1 MKLADYQPDP
11 RKPRLSAVFL
21 ILFAAVTAM
30 SQNVPCEFDPSTL
43 QFVGTPVEQARC
55 LLRPN
60 GKGGVLGEELKRL
73 PDPLEKLIGKTFA
86 VKMPK
91 LRRYLSDK
99 TITEDEI
106 GGEMHLPLATAVLP
120 DGSELTALYFVIHDT
135 SSPYLA
141 DADFPADLNS
151 DPKNKAN
158 AISIWTSQP
167 VAHVFVNRL
176 GASLTTTPFGE
187 PVRKGY
193 GTKFARDFLK
203 ADAKGLQIHVELVQP
218 RRRDPADKNPK
229 NDLIAPVPGFT
240 DAQYARLA
248 LLYLAASGRRGT
260 WMIPGYHSA
269 FDAGIKDAHDDPQ
282 NFDLRKFAD
291 ALARLLKDVG

>member
-1 MKLADYQPDP
+1 MKSADHQSDP
-11 RKPRLSAVFL
+11 RRSRLSVVFL
-21 ILFAAVTAM
+21 IIFAAVTAM
-30 SQNVPCEFDPSTL
+30 SQNVPCKFDPSTL
-43 QFVGTPVEQARC
+43 QFVGAPVEQARC

-60 GKGGVLGEELKRL
+60 GKGGVLGEELKKL
-73 PDPLEKLIGKTFA
+73 PDPLGKLIGKTFA
-86 VKMPK
+86 VKLPK
-91 LRRYLSDK
+91 LRKYLSDNK
-99 TITEDEI
+99 ITEDDI
-106 GGEMHLPLATAVLP
+106 GGGLHLPLATAVLQ

-141 DADFPADLNS
+141 DAEFPADLNN

-158 AISIWTSQP
+158 DISIWTSRP

-176 GASLTTTPFGE
+176 GASLTTTPFDE
-187 PVRKGY
+187 PVRKGF

-203 ADAKGLQIHVELVQP
+203 ANAKGLQIHIELVQP
-218 RRRDPADKNPK
+218 RRRDPSDKNPK

-240 DAQYARLA
+240 DAQYSRLA

-282 NFDLRKFAD
+282 NFDLQKFAR
-291 ALARLLKDVG
+291 ALERLLKDVG